1 MTKFEK
7 SCIEAIC
14 ESPMA
19 FELFRKRAYNVKRVD
34 QFVNKI
40 WPYKSRLNKKTKKK
54 DELKAVR
61 RIRNILYEEALI
73 PQDDSSTTTYE
84 FNYSANQL
92 RREIRMIGKN
102 TKSEILY
109 PSADNILS
117 ICDEDWDTITQL
129 SGRRRVSVSSILND
143 ILESNIFNSKKI
155 YINRRYGRHYS
166 KELLMHVVSMFD
178 KVLNKKTNYK
188 PTYLNVGIEIEYEGI
203 DLNYFEK
210 ELIKNKAVS
219 FNSGYDGNLV
229 GRLRENRLRISG
241 ISGLSA
247 LKLLLIEMEANLCLL
262 DNHSGI
268 HYHIDCSH
276 RDPERILYKE
286 NSRKILSL
294 LGDYSREVNDIFG
307 SNSGNVAMY
316 LSDRI
321 RIPDEF
327 ETLEW
332 RMIYPSLN
340 YTLMVSQMLFC
351 IYMTKI
357 ATSYNEKNPP
367 KIDGEYLS
375 LLANISKKIIA
386 KIEQR

>member
-1 MTKFEK
+1 M
-7 SCIEAIC
+7 
-14 ESPMA
+14 
-19 FELFRKRAYNVKRVD
+19 LFRSVSQSRYEVELVG
-34 QFVNKI
+34 KI
-40 WPYKSRLNKKTKKK
+40 TGP
-54 DELKAVR
+54 E
-61 RIRNILYEEALI
+61 
-73 PQDDSSTTTYE
+73 
-84 FNYSANQL
+84 
-92 RREIRMIGKN
+92 M
-102 TKSEILY
+102 LY
-109 PSADNILS
+109 PNADNILQ
-117 ICDEDWDTITQL
+117 ICDEDWSTITQL
-129 SGRRRVSVSSILND
+129 SGRRYVSVGSMLSD
-143 ILESNIFNSKKI
+143 ISKSNIFNTKKI
-155 YINRRYGRHYS
+155 YINRHSGRHYS
-166 KELLMHVVSMFD
+166 KELLTQVVSMFD
-178 KVLNKKTNYK
+178 QVLNKKNK
-188 PTYLNVGIEIEYEGI
+188 NKSTYLNVGIEIEYEGVN
-203 DLNYFEK
+203 LSYFEK

-219 FNSGYDGNLV
+219 FNSGYDGNMV

-241 ISGLSA
+241 ISGISA

-276 RDPERILYKE
+276 RDPERIVYKE

-294 LGDYSREVNDIFG
+294 LGDFSREVNSIFG
-307 SNSGNVAMY
+307 SNSGNIVMY

-357 ATSYNEKNPP
+357 ATSYDEKNPP
-367 KIDGEYLS
+367 KINGEYLS
-375 LLANISKKIIA
+375 LLAGISKKIIA

>member
-40 WPYKSRLNKKTKKK
+40 WPYKLRSKRKTKNQ
-54 DELKAVR
+54 DVLKAVR
-61 RIRNILYEEALI
+61 RIRNILYEESLV

-109 PSADNILS
+109 PSADNILN
-117 ICDEDWDTITQL
+117 ICDEDWHTITQL
-129 SGRRRVSVSSILND
+129 SGRRRVSVGSILHD

-155 YINRRYGRHYS
+155 YINRRYRRHYS

-178 KVLNKKTNYK
+178 KVLSKGTNYK

-219 FNSGYDGNLV
+219 FNSGWDGNMV

-247 LKLLLIEMEANLCLL
+247 LKLLLIEMEVNLCLL

-276 RDPERILYKE
+276 RDPERIVYKE

-294 LGDYSREVNDIFG
+294 LGDYSRKVNDIFG

-316 LSDRI
+316 LSNRI

-386 KIEQR
+386 KIEQC